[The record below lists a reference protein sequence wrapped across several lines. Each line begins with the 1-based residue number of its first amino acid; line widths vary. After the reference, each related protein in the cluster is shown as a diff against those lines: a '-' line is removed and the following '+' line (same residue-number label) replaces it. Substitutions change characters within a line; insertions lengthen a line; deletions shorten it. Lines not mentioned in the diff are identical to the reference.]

1 MPTRLYS
8 FSMSLKFNLL
18 HCLVMD
24 IDLLAKMIRDVVLE
38 KDEVAL
44 PGLGVF
50 VAEFVPAS
58 FSDKGFTINPPY
70 KRLTFR
76 QEVNAGDDTLIRMY
90 AEANNIG
97 EDAAARIVN
106 DFLSGLKDILM
117 VRKSVVFP
125 ELGKLRATREN
136 NFFFIADENLDI
148 YPEGFGLEPVSLKTH
163 QEAVSEVAETIAG
176 LRSILEPE
184 TASGTDIA
192 SESETPPASETVL
205 EADSAPESE
214 NAAEPEAEPVV
225 GAAAASGIALQTESE
240 DEPMEVAEEGVS
252 GDDAEGESVV
262 ETGSE
267 AAEEAV
273 EDAAGESAEEAAGEA
288 EDSCAE
294 GDAEQSGTNAED
306 TMEIAEETVEE
317 FAEESAAETESE
329 PAEETAAA
337 EEESAEEPAGESEEE
352 PAEDHAGEDAAA
364 TSGPET
370 ENDFGLMPPLDIQIE
385 ETDSDAEAAP
395 LADADLDVQSGRD
408 SETVGHEV
416 LSEILVIEDNS
427 KAMEDNAG
435 EIEDNGEATGESS
448 SAIGDD
454 ANTPSR
460 SSRFWKTFRII
471 AVTLAVL
478 AILAL
483 AAFIILSRVAPD
495 FIDRILYSPE
505 ELDIVRQMTSGR

>member
-18 HCLVMD
+18 HYLVMD

-70 KRLTFR
+70 KRLSFR
-76 QEVNAGDDTLIRMY
+76 QEDNAGDDTLVRMY

-106 DFLSGLKDILM
+106 DFLAGLKDILM
-117 VRKSVVFP
+117 VRKAVVFP

-240 DEPMEVAEEGVS
+240 DEPMEVAEEGVL

-306 TMEIAEETVEE
+306 TMEIAEETAEE
-317 FAEESAAETESE
+317 SAEESAAETESE

-337 EEESAEEPAGESEEE
+337 EEESAEEPAEE
-352 PAEDHAGEDAAA
+352 PAAEAAAA
-364 TSGPET
+364 TSGPEKD
-370 ENDFGLMPPLDIQIE
+370 NDFGIIPPLDIQIE
-385 ETDSDAEAAP
+385 ETDPDAEAAP
-395 LADADLDVQSGRD
+395 LADADLALHPGQD
-408 SETVGHEV
+408 SEPVSQEF
-416 LSEILVIEDNS
+416 LSEILVIEDNG
-427 KAMEDNAG
+427 KAIEDNAN
-435 EIEDNGEATGESS
+435 E
-448 SAIGDD
+448 
-454 ANTPSR
+454 PSR

-495 FIDRILYSPE
+495 FIDKILYSPE

>member
-1 MPTRLYS
+1 MPTWLYS
-8 FSMSLKFNLL
+8 FSILLKFNLL
-18 HCLVMD
+18 HYLVMD

-50 VAEFVPAS
+50 LAEFVPAS

-97 EDAAARIVN
+97 EDASARIVN

-117 VRKSVVFP
+117 VRKAVVFP

-163 QEAVSEVAETIAG
+163 QEAVSEVAETMAG
-176 LRSILEPE
+176 LRSILEPDN
-184 TASGTDIA
+184 ASGTDIA
-192 SESETPPASETVL
+192 PESETPPAPETAPESESVPASETVL

-214 NAAEPEAEPVV
+214 NAAEPEVEPVV
-225 GAAAASGIALQTESE
+225 VAAAASGIALQTESE

-273 EDAAGESAEEAAGEA
+273 EDAAGESAEEAAEQAA
-288 EDSCAE
+288 EQAADGCAE

-306 TMEIAEETVEE
+306 TMEIAEETAEE
-317 FAEESAAETESE
+317 SAEESAAETESE

-337 EEESAEEPAGESEEE
+337 EEESAEEPAEE
-352 PAEDHAGEDAAA
+352 PAAEAAAA
-364 TSGPET
+364 TSGPEKD
-370 ENDFGLMPPLDIQIE
+370 NDFGIIPPLDIQIE
-385 ETDSDAEAAP
+385 ETDPDAEAAP
-395 LADADLDVQSGRD
+395 LADADLALHPGQD
-408 SETVGHEV
+408 SEPVSQEF
-416 LSEILVIEDNS
+416 LSEILVIEDN
-427 KAMEDNAG
+427 
-435 EIEDNGEATGESS
+435 
-448 SAIGDD
+448 
-454 ANTPSR
+454 ANEPSR

>member
-18 HCLVMD
+18 HYLVMD

-117 VRKSVVFP
+117 VRKAVVFP

-214 NAAEPEAEPVV
+214 NAAEPEVEPVV
-225 GAAAASGIALQTESE
+225 VAAAASGIALQTESE

-262 ETGSE
+262 ETRSE

-337 EEESAEEPAGESEEE
+337 EEESAEEPAEE
-352 PAEDHAGEDAAA
+352 PAAEAAAA
-364 TSGPET
+364 TSGPEKD
-370 ENDFGLMPPLDIQIE
+370 NDFGIIPPLDIQIE
-385 ETDSDAEAAP
+385 ETDPDAEAAP
-395 LADADLDVQSGRD
+395 LADADLALHPGQD
-408 SETVGHEV
+408 SEPVSQEF
-416 LSEILVIEDNS
+416 LSEILVIEDN
-427 KAMEDNAG
+427 
-435 EIEDNGEATGESS
+435 
-448 SAIGDD
+448 
-454 ANTPSR
+454 ANEPSR

-495 FIDRILYSPE
+495 FIDKILYSPE

>member
-18 HCLVMD
+18 HYLVMD

-117 VRKSVVFP
+117 VRKAIVFP

-214 NAAEPEAEPVV
+214 NAAEPEVEPVV
-225 GAAAASGIALQTESE
+225 VAAAASGIALQTESE

-273 EDAAGESAEEAAGEA
+273 EEAAGESAEEAAGEA

-306 TMEIAEETVEE
+306 TMEIAEETAEE
-317 FAEESAAETESE
+317 SAEESAAETESE

-337 EEESAEEPAGESEEE
+337 EEESAEEPAEE
-352 PAEDHAGEDAAA
+352 PAAEAAAA
-364 TSGPET
+364 TSGPEKD
-370 ENDFGLMPPLDIQIE
+370 NDFGIIPPLDIQIE
-385 ETDSDAEAAP
+385 ETDPDAEAAP
-395 LADADLDVQSGRD
+395 LADADLALHPGQD
-408 SETVGHEV
+408 SEPVSQEF
-416 LSEILVIEDNS
+416 LSEILVIEDN
-427 KAMEDNAG
+427 
-435 EIEDNGEATGESS
+435 
-448 SAIGDD
+448 
-454 ANTPSR
+454 ANEPSR

-505 ELDIVRQMTSGR
+505 ELDIVRQMTSVR

>member
-1 MPTRLYS
+1 MPTWLYS
-8 FSMSLKFNLL
+8 FSILLKFNLL
-18 HCLVMD
+18 HYLVMD

-117 VRKSVVFP
+117 VRKAVVFP

-148 YPEGFGLEPVSLKTH
+148 YPEGFGLDPVSLKTH
-163 QEAVSEVAETIAG
+163 QEAVSEVAETMAG
-176 LRSILEPE
+176 LRSILEPD

-192 SESETPPASETVL
+192 SESETPPAPETAPESESVPASETVL

-337 EEESAEEPAGESEEE
+337 EEESAEEPAEE
-352 PAEDHAGEDAAA
+352 PAAEAAAA
-364 TSGPET
+364 TSGPEKD
-370 ENDFGLMPPLDIQIE
+370 NDFGIIPPLDIQIE
-385 ETDSDAEAAP
+385 ETDPDAEAAP
-395 LADADLDVQSGRD
+395 LADADLALHPGQD
-408 SETVGHEV
+408 SEPVSQEF
-416 LSEILVIEDNS
+416 LSEILVIEDN
-427 KAMEDNAG
+427 
-435 EIEDNGEATGESS
+435 
-448 SAIGDD
+448 
-454 ANTPSR
+454 ANEPSR

-495 FIDRILYSPE
+495 FIDKILYSPE
-505 ELDIVRQMTSGR
+505 ELDIVRQMTSVR

>member
-18 HCLVMD
+18 HYLVMD

-117 VRKSVVFP
+117 VRKAVVFP
-125 ELGKLRATREN
+125 GLGKLRATREN

-252 GDDAEGESVV
+252 GDDAEGES
-262 ETGSE
+262 
-267 AAEEAV
+267 
-273 EDAAGESAEEAAGEA
+273 AEEAAGEA

-306 TMEIAEETVEE
+306 TMEIAEETAEE
-317 FAEESAAETESE
+317 SAEESAAETESE

-337 EEESAEEPAGESEEE
+337 EEESAEEPAEE
-352 PAEDHAGEDAAA
+352 PAAEAAAA
-364 TSGPET
+364 TSGPEKD
-370 ENDFGLMPPLDIQIE
+370 NDFGIIPPLDIQIE
-385 ETDSDAEAAP
+385 ETDPDAEAAP
-395 LADADLDVQSGRD
+395 LADADLALHPGQD
-408 SETVGHEV
+408 SEPVSQEF
-416 LSEILVIEDNS
+416 LSEILVIEDN
-427 KAMEDNAG
+427 
-435 EIEDNGEATGESS
+435 
-448 SAIGDD
+448 
-454 ANTPSR
+454 ANEPSR

>member
-1 MPTRLYS
+1 MPNWLCS
-8 FSMSLKFNLL
+8 FSILLKFNLL
-18 HCLVMD
+18 HYLVMD

-117 VRKSVVFP
+117 VRKAVVFP

-267 AAEEAV
+267 AAEEAA
-273 EDAAGESAEEAAGEA
+273 EDAVGESAEQSAGEA

-294 GDAEQSGTNAED
+294 GDEEQSGTNAEE
-306 TMEIAEETVEE
+306 TMEIAEETAEE
-317 FAEESAAETESE
+317 SAEESAAETESE

-337 EEESAEEPAGESEEE
+337 EEESAEEPAEE
-352 PAEDHAGEDAAA
+352 PAAEAASA
-364 TSGPET
+364 TSGPEKD
-370 ENDFGLMPPLDIQIE
+370 NDFGIIPPLDIQIE
-385 ETDSDAEAAP
+385 ETDPDAEAAP
-395 LADADLDVQSGRD
+395 LADADLALHPGQD
-408 SETVGHEV
+408 SEPVSQEF
-416 LSEILVIEDNS
+416 LSEILVIEDNG
-427 KAMEDNAG
+427 KAIEDNAN
-435 EIEDNGEATGESS
+435 E
-448 SAIGDD
+448 
-454 ANTPSR
+454 PSR

-478 AILAL
+478 AILVL

-495 FIDRILYSPE
+495 FIDKILYSPE

>member
-18 HCLVMD
+18 HYLVMD

-117 VRKSVVFP
+117 VRKAVVFP

-214 NAAEPEAEPVV
+214 NAAEPEVEPVV
-225 GAAAASGIALQTESE
+225 VAAAASGIALQTESE

-267 AAEEAV
+267 AAEEAA
-273 EDAAGESAEEAAGEA
+273 EDAVGESAEEAAEQAAGEA

-337 EEESAEEPAGESEEE
+337 EEESTEEPVEEPA
-352 PAEDHAGEDAAA
+352 AEAAAA
-364 TSGPET
+364 TSGPEKD
-370 ENDFGLMPPLDIQIE
+370 NDFGIIPPLDIQIE
-385 ETDSDAEAAP
+385 ETDPDAEAAP
-395 LADADLDVQSGRD
+395 LADADLALHPGQD
-408 SETVGHEV
+408 SEPVSQEF
-416 LSEILVIEDNS
+416 LSEILVIEDN
-427 KAMEDNAG
+427 
-435 EIEDNGEATGESS
+435 
-448 SAIGDD
+448 
-454 ANTPSR
+454 ANEPSR

-505 ELDIVRQMTSGR
+505 ELDIVRQMTSVR

>member
-18 HCLVMD
+18 HYLVMD

-117 VRKSVVFP
+117 VRKAVVFP

-214 NAAEPEAEPVV
+214 NAAEPEVEPVV
-225 GAAAASGIALQTESE
+225 VAAAASGIALQTESE

-267 AAEEAV
+267 AAEEAA
-273 EDAAGESAEEAAGEA
+273 EDAVGESAEQFAGEA

-306 TMEIAEETVEE
+306 TMEIAEETAEE
-317 FAEESAAETESE
+317 SAEESAAETESE

-337 EEESAEEPAGESEEE
+337 EEESTEE
-352 PAEDHAGEDAAA
+352 PAEDPAAEAASA
-364 TSGPET
+364 TSGPEKD
-370 ENDFGLMPPLDIQIE
+370 NDFGIIPPLDIQIE
-385 ETDSDAEAAP
+385 ETDPDAEAAP
-395 LADADLDVQSGRD
+395 LADADLALHPGQD
-408 SETVGHEV
+408 SEPVSQEF
-416 LSEILVIEDNS
+416 LSEILVIEDN
-427 KAMEDNAG
+427 
-435 EIEDNGEATGESS
+435 
-448 SAIGDD
+448 
-454 ANTPSR
+454 ANEPSR

-495 FIDRILYSPE
+495 FIDKILYSPE
-505 ELDIVRQMTSGR
+505 ELDIVRQMTSVR

>member
-18 HCLVMD
+18 HYLVMD

-97 EDAAARIVN
+97 EDAAVRIVN
-106 DFLSGLKDILM
+106 DFLAGLKDILM
-117 VRKSVVFP
+117 VRKAVVFP

-192 SESETPPASETVL
+192 LESEAVPAPETVL

-214 NAAEPEAEPVV
+214 NAAEPEVEPVV

-273 EDAAGESAEEAAGEA
+273 EDAAGESAEEAAEESAGEA

-306 TMEIAEETVEE
+306 TMEIAEETAEE
-317 FAEESAAETESE
+317 SAEESAAETESE

-337 EEESAEEPAGESEEE
+337 EEESAEEPAEE
-352 PAEDHAGEDAAA
+352 PAAEAAAA
-364 TSGPET
+364 TSGPEKD
-370 ENDFGLMPPLDIQIE
+370 NDFGIIPPLDIQIE
-385 ETDSDAEAAP
+385 ETDPDAEAAP
-395 LADADLDVQSGRD
+395 LADADLDVHSGQD

-416 LSEILVIEDNS
+416 LSEILVIEDN
-427 KAMEDNAG
+427 
-435 EIEDNGEATGESS
+435 
-448 SAIGDD
+448 
-454 ANTPSR
+454 ANEPSR

-495 FIDRILYSPE
+495 FIDKILYSPE

>member
-18 HCLVMD
+18 HYLVMD

-106 DFLSGLKDILM
+106 DFLAGLKDILM
-117 VRKSVVFP
+117 VRKAVVFP

-214 NAAEPEAEPVV
+214 NAAEPEVEPVV
-225 GAAAASGIALQTESE
+225 VAAAASGIALQTESE

-273 EDAAGESAEEAAGEA
+273 EDAAGESAEEA

-306 TMEIAEETVEE
+306 TMEIAEETAEE
-317 FAEESAAETESE
+317 SAEESAAETESE

-337 EEESAEEPAGESEEE
+337 EEESAEEPAEESTEE
-352 PAEDHAGEDAAA
+352 PAEEPAAEAASA
-364 TSGPET
+364 TSGPEKD
-370 ENDFGLMPPLDIQIE
+370 NDFGIIPPLDIQIE
-385 ETDSDAEAAP
+385 ETDPDAEAAP
-395 LADADLDVQSGRD
+395 LADADLALHPGQD
-408 SETVGHEV
+408 SEPVSQEF
-416 LSEILVIEDNS
+416 LSEIIVIEDNS
-427 KAMEDNAG
+427 KAMEENAN
-435 EIEDNGEATGESS
+435 E
-448 SAIGDD
+448 
-454 ANTPSR
+454 PSR

-495 FIDRILYSPE
+495 FIDKILYSPE

>member
-18 HCLVMD
+18 HYLVMD

-117 VRKSVVFP
+117 VRKAVVFP
-125 ELGKLRATREN
+125 GLGKLRATREN

-306 TMEIAEETVEE
+306 TMEIAEETAEE
-317 FAEESAAETESE
+317 SAEESAAETESE

-337 EEESAEEPAGESEEE
+337 EEESAEEPAEE
-352 PAEDHAGEDAAA
+352 PAAEAAAA
-364 TSGPET
+364 TSGPEKD
-370 ENDFGLMPPLDIQIE
+370 NDFGIIPPLDIQIE
-385 ETDSDAEAAP
+385 ETDPDAEAAP
-395 LADADLDVQSGRD
+395 LADADLALHPGQD
-408 SETVGHEV
+408 SEPVSQEF
-416 LSEILVIEDNS
+416 LSEILVIEDNG
-427 KAMEDNAG
+427 KAIEDNAN
-435 EIEDNGEATGESS
+435 E
-448 SAIGDD
+448 
-454 ANTPSR
+454 PSR

>member
-18 HCLVMD
+18 HYLVMD

-117 VRKSVVFP
+117 VRKAVVFP

-306 TMEIAEETVEE
+306 TMEIAEETAEE
-317 FAEESAAETESE
+317 SAEESAAETESE

-337 EEESAEEPAGESEEE
+337 EEESAEEPAEE
-352 PAEDHAGEDAAA
+352 PAAEAAAA
-364 TSGPET
+364 TSGPEKD
-370 ENDFGLMPPLDIQIE
+370 NDFGIIPPLDIQIE
-385 ETDSDAEAAP
+385 ETDPDAEAAP
-395 LADADLDVQSGRD
+395 LADADLALHPGQD
-408 SETVGHEV
+408 SEPVGQEF
-416 LSEILVIEDNS
+416 LSEIIVIEDN
-427 KAMEDNAG
+427 
-435 EIEDNGEATGESS
+435 
-448 SAIGDD
+448 
-454 ANTPSR
+454 ANEPSR

-495 FIDRILYSPE
+495 FLDRILYSPE

>member
-18 HCLVMD
+18 HYLVMD

-117 VRKSVVFP
+117 VRKAVVFP

-192 SESETPPASETVL
+192 LESEAVPAPETVL

-267 AAEEAV
+267 AAEDAV
-273 EDAAGESAEEAAGEA
+273 GESAEQSAGEA

-294 GDAEQSGTNAED
+294 GDAEQSVTIAED
-306 TMEIAEETVEE
+306 TMEIAEETAEE
-317 FAEESAAETESE
+317 SAEESAAETESE

-337 EEESAEEPAGESEEE
+337 EEESAEEPAEE
-352 PAEDHAGEDAAA
+352 PAAEAAAA
-364 TSGPET
+364 TSGPEKD
-370 ENDFGLMPPLDIQIE
+370 NDFGIIPPLDIQIE
-385 ETDSDAEAAP
+385 ETDPDAEAAP
-395 LADADLDVQSGRD
+395 LADADLALHPGQD
-408 SETVGHEV
+408 SEPVSQEF
-416 LSEILVIEDNS
+416 LSEILVIEDN
-427 KAMEDNAG
+427 
-435 EIEDNGEATGESS
+435 
-448 SAIGDD
+448 
-454 ANTPSR
+454 ANEPSR

>member
-1 MPTRLYS
+1 
-8 FSMSLKFNLL
+8 
-18 HCLVMD
+18 MD

-117 VRKSVVFP
+117 VRKAVVFP

-163 QEAVSEVAETIAG
+163 QEAVSEVAETMAG
-176 LRSILEPE
+176 LRSILEPD

-192 SESETPPASETVL
+192 PESETPPAPETAPESESGPASETVL

-214 NAAEPEAEPVV
+214 NAAEPEVEPVV
-225 GAAAASGIALQTESE
+225 VAAAASGIALQTESE

-262 ETGSE
+262 EIGSE
-267 AAEEAV
+267 AAEEAA
-273 EDAAGESAEEAAGEA
+273 EESAEEAAEQAAGEA

-337 EEESAEEPAGESEEE
+337 EEESAEEPAEE
-352 PAEDHAGEDAAA
+352 PAAEAAAA
-364 TSGPET
+364 TSGPEKD
-370 ENDFGLMPPLDIQIE
+370 NDFGIIPPLDIQIE
-385 ETDSDAEAAP
+385 ETDPDAEAAP
-395 LADADLDVQSGRD
+395 LADADLALHPGQD
-408 SETVGHEV
+408 SEPVSQEF
-416 LSEILVIEDNS
+416 LSEILVIEDN
-427 KAMEDNAG
+427 
-435 EIEDNGEATGESS
+435 
-448 SAIGDD
+448 
-454 ANTPSR
+454 ANEPSR

-505 ELDIVRQMTSGR
+505 ELDIVRQMTSVR

>member
-1 MPTRLYS
+1 MPNRLYS
-8 FSMSLKFNLL
+8 FSILLKFNLL
-18 HCLVMD
+18 HYLVMD

-106 DFLSGLKDILM
+106 DFLAGLKDILM
-117 VRKSVVFP
+117 VRKAVVFP

-306 TMEIAEETVEE
+306 TMEIAEETAEE
-317 FAEESAAETESE
+317 SAEESAAETESE

-337 EEESAEEPAGESEEE
+337 EEESAEEPAEE
-352 PAEDHAGEDAAA
+352 PAAEAAAA
-364 TSGPET
+364 TSGPEKD
-370 ENDFGLMPPLDIQIE
+370 NDFGIIPPLDIQIE
-385 ETDSDAEAAP
+385 ETDPDAEAAP
-395 LADADLDVQSGRD
+395 LADADLALHPGQD
-408 SETVGHEV
+408 SEPVSQEF
-416 LSEILVIEDNS
+416 LSEILVIEDNG
-427 KAMEDNAG
+427 KAIEDNAN
-435 EIEDNGEATGESS
+435 E
-448 SAIGDD
+448 
-454 ANTPSR
+454 PSR

-505 ELDIVRQMTSGR
+505 ELDIVRQMTSVR

>member
-18 HCLVMD
+18 HYLVMD

-117 VRKSVVFP
+117 VRKAVVFP

-214 NAAEPEAEPVV
+214 NAAEPEVEPVV
-225 GAAAASGIALQTESE
+225 VAAAASGIALQTESE

-273 EDAAGESAEEAAGEA
+273 EDAAGESAEESAGEA

-306 TMEIAEETVEE
+306 TMEIAEETAEE
-317 FAEESAAETESE
+317 SAEESAAETESE

-337 EEESAEEPAGESEEE
+337 EEESAEEPAEE
-352 PAEDHAGEDAAA
+352 PAAEAAAA
-364 TSGPET
+364 TSGPEKD
-370 ENDFGLMPPLDIQIE
+370 NDFGIIPPLDIQIE
-385 ETDSDAEAAP
+385 ETDPDAEAAP
-395 LADADLDVQSGRD
+395 LADADLALHPGQD
-408 SETVGHEV
+408 SEPVSQEF
-416 LSEILVIEDNS
+416 LSEILVIEDN
-427 KAMEDNAG
+427 
-435 EIEDNGEATGESS
+435 
-448 SAIGDD
+448 
-454 ANTPSR
+454 ANEPSR

-495 FIDRILYSPE
+495 FIDKLLYSPE

>member
-18 HCLVMD
+18 HYLVMD

-117 VRKSVVFP
+117 VRKAVVFP

-225 GAAAASGIALQTESE
+225 VADAASGIALQSESE

-267 AAEEAV
+267 AAEEAA
-273 EDAAGESAEEAAGEA
+273 EDAVGESAEEAAEQAAGEA

-337 EEESAEEPAGESEEE
+337 EEESAEEPAEE
-352 PAEDHAGEDAAA
+352 PAAEAAAA
-364 TSGPET
+364 TSGPEKD
-370 ENDFGLMPPLDIQIE
+370 NDFGIIPPLDIQIE
-385 ETDSDAEAAP
+385 ETDPDAEAAP
-395 LADADLDVQSGRD
+395 LADADLALHPGQDSGPV
-408 SETVGHEV
+408 SQEF
-416 LSEILVIEDNS
+416 LSEILVIEDN
-427 KAMEDNAG
+427 
-435 EIEDNGEATGESS
+435 
-448 SAIGDD
+448 
-454 ANTPSR
+454 ANEPSR

-495 FIDRILYSPE
+495 FIDKILYSPE
-505 ELDIVRQMTSGR
+505 ELDIVRQMTTVR

>member
-1 MPTRLYS
+1 MPIWLYS
-8 FSMSLKFNLL
+8 FSILLKFNLL
-18 HCLVMD
+18 HYLVMD

-117 VRKSVVFP
+117 VRKAVVFP

-329 PAEETAAA
+329 PAEEIAAA
-337 EEESAEEPAGESEEE
+337 EEESAEEPVEE
-352 PAEDHAGEDAAA
+352 PAAEAAAA
-364 TSGPET
+364 TSGPEKD
-370 ENDFGLMPPLDIQIE
+370 NDFGIIPPLDIQIE
-385 ETDSDAEAAP
+385 ETDPDAEAAP
-395 LADADLDVQSGRD
+395 LADADLALHPGQDSGPV
-408 SETVGHEV
+408 SQEF
-416 LSEILVIEDNS
+416 LSEILVIEDN
-427 KAMEDNAG
+427 
-435 EIEDNGEATGESS
+435 
-448 SAIGDD
+448 
-454 ANTPSR
+454 ANEPSR

-495 FIDRILYSPE
+495 FIDKILYSPE
-505 ELDIVRQMTSGR
+505 ELDIVRQMTTVR

>member
-1 MPTRLYS
+1 MPTWLYS

-18 HCLVMD
+18 HYLVMD

-106 DFLSGLKDILM
+106 DFLAGLKDILM
-117 VRKSVVFP
+117 VRKAVVFP

-306 TMEIAEETVEE
+306 TMEIAEETAEE
-317 FAEESAAETESE
+317 SAEESAAETESE

-337 EEESAEEPAGESEEE
+337 EEESAEEPAEE
-352 PAEDHAGEDAAA
+352 PAAEAAAA
-364 TSGPET
+364 TSGPEKD
-370 ENDFGLMPPLDIQIE
+370 NDFGIIPPLDIQIE
-385 ETDSDAEAAP
+385 ETDPDAEAAP
-395 LADADLDVQSGRD
+395 LADADLALHPGQD
-408 SETVGHEV
+408 SEPVSQEF
-416 LSEILVIEDNS
+416 LSEILVIEDN
-427 KAMEDNAG
+427 
-435 EIEDNGEATGESS
+435 
-448 SAIGDD
+448 
-454 ANTPSR
+454 ANEPSR

>member
-1 MPTRLYS
+1 MPTWLYS
-8 FSMSLKFNLL
+8 FSILLKFNLL
-18 HCLVMD
+18 HYLVMD

-50 VAEFVPAS
+50 LAEFVPAS

-106 DFLSGLKDILM
+106 DFLAGLKDILM
-117 VRKSVVFP
+117 VRKAVVFP

-214 NAAEPEAEPVV
+214 NAAEPEVEPVV
-225 GAAAASGIALQTESE
+225 VAAAASGIALQTESE

-273 EDAAGESAEEAAGEA
+273 EDAAGESAEEAAEQAA
-288 EDSCAE
+288 EQAADGCAE

-306 TMEIAEETVEE
+306 TMEIAEETAEE
-317 FAEESAAETESE
+317 SAEESAAETESE

-337 EEESAEEPAGESEEE
+337 EEESAEEPAEE
-352 PAEDHAGEDAAA
+352 PAAEAAAA
-364 TSGPET
+364 TSGPEKD
-370 ENDFGLMPPLDIQIE
+370 NDFGIIPPLDIQIE
-385 ETDSDAEAAP
+385 ETDPDAEAAP
-395 LADADLDVQSGRD
+395 LADADLALHPGQD
-408 SETVGHEV
+408 SEPVSQEF
-416 LSEILVIEDNS
+416 LSEILVIEDN
-427 KAMEDNAG
+427 
-435 EIEDNGEATGESS
+435 
-448 SAIGDD
+448 
-454 ANTPSR
+454 ANEPSR

-495 FIDRILYSPE
+495 FIDKILYSPE

>member
-18 HCLVMD
+18 HYLVMD

-117 VRKSVVFP
+117 VRKAVVFP

-214 NAAEPEAEPVV
+214 NAAEPEVEPVV
-225 GAAAASGIALQTESE
+225 VAAAASGIALQTESE

-306 TMEIAEETVEE
+306 TMEIAEETAEE
-317 FAEESAAETESE
+317 SAEESAAETELE

-337 EEESAEEPAGESEEE
+337 EEESAEEPAEE
-352 PAEDHAGEDAAA
+352 PAAEAAAA
-364 TSGPET
+364 TSGPEKD
-370 ENDFGLMPPLDIQIE
+370 NDFGIIPPLDIQIE
-385 ETDSDAEAAP
+385 ETDPDAEAAP
-395 LADADLDVQSGRD
+395 LADADLALHPGQD
-408 SETVGHEV
+408 SEPVSQEF
-416 LSEILVIEDNS
+416 LSEILVIEDN
-427 KAMEDNAG
+427 
-435 EIEDNGEATGESS
+435 
-448 SAIGDD
+448 
-454 ANTPSR
+454 ANEPSR

>member
-18 HCLVMD
+18 HYLVMD

-117 VRKSVVFP
+117 VRKAVVFP

-225 GAAAASGIALQTESE
+225 VAAAASGIALQSESE

-306 TMEIAEETVEE
+306 TMEIAEETAEE
-317 FAEESAAETESE
+317 SAEESAAETESE

-337 EEESAEEPAGESEEE
+337 EEESAEEPVEE
-352 PAEDHAGEDAAA
+352 PAAEAAAA
-364 TSGPET
+364 TSGPEKD
-370 ENDFGLMPPLDIQIE
+370 NDFGIIPPLDIQIE
-385 ETDSDAEAAP
+385 ETDPDAEAAP
-395 LADADLDVQSGRD
+395 LADADLALHPGQD
-408 SETVGHEV
+408 SEPVSQEF
-416 LSEILVIEDNS
+416 LSEILVIEDN
-427 KAMEDNAG
+427 
-435 EIEDNGEATGESS
+435 
-448 SAIGDD
+448 
-454 ANTPSR
+454 ANEPSR

-505 ELDIVRQMTSGR
+505 ELDIVRQMTSVR

>member
-18 HCLVMD
+18 HYLVMD

-117 VRKSVVFP
+117 VRKAVVFP

-214 NAAEPEAEPVV
+214 NAAEPEVEPVV

-306 TMEIAEETVEE
+306 TMEIAEETAEE
-317 FAEESAAETESE
+317 SAEESAAETESE

-337 EEESAEEPAGESEEE
+337 EEESAEEPAEE
-352 PAEDHAGEDAAA
+352 PAAEAAAA
-364 TSGPET
+364 TSGPEKD
-370 ENDFGLMPPLDIQIE
+370 NDFGIIPPLDIQIE
-385 ETDSDAEAAP
+385 ETDPDAEAAP
-395 LADADLDVQSGRD
+395 LADADLALHPGQD
-408 SETVGHEV
+408 SEPVSQEF
-416 LSEILVIEDNS
+416 LSEILVIEDN
-427 KAMEDNAG
+427 
-435 EIEDNGEATGESS
+435 
-448 SAIGDD
+448 
-454 ANTPSR
+454 ANEPSR

-505 ELDIVRQMTSGR
+505 ELDIVRQMTSVR

>member
-18 HCLVMD
+18 HYLVMD

-117 VRKSVVFP
+117 VRKAVVFP

-214 NAAEPEAEPVV
+214 NAAEPEVEPVV
-225 GAAAASGIALQTESE
+225 VAAAASGIALQSESE

-267 AAEEAV
+267 
-273 EDAAGESAEEAAGEA
+273 AAGESAEEAAGEA

-306 TMEIAEETVEE
+306 TMEIAEETAEE
-317 FAEESAAETESE
+317 SAEESAAETESE

-337 EEESAEEPAGESEEE
+337 EEESAEEPAEE
-352 PAEDHAGEDAAA
+352 PAAEAAAA
-364 TSGPET
+364 TSGPEKD
-370 ENDFGLMPPLDIQIE
+370 NDFGIIPPLDIQIE
-385 ETDSDAEAAP
+385 ETDPDAEAAP
-395 LADADLDVQSGRD
+395 LADADLALHPGQD
-408 SETVGHEV
+408 SEPVSQEF
-416 LSEILVIEDNS
+416 LSEILVIEDN
-427 KAMEDNAG
+427 
-435 EIEDNGEATGESS
+435 
-448 SAIGDD
+448 
-454 ANTPSR
+454 ANEPSR

>member
-18 HCLVMD
+18 HYLVMD

-117 VRKSVVFP
+117 VRKAVVFP

-214 NAAEPEAEPVV
+214 NAAEPEVEPVV
-225 GAAAASGIALQTESE
+225 VAAAASGIALQTESE

-267 AAEEAV
+267 AAEEAA
-273 EDAAGESAEEAAGEA
+273 EDAVGESAEEAAEQAAGEA

-306 TMEIAEETVEE
+306 TMEIAEETAEE
-317 FAEESAAETESE
+317 SAEESAAETESE

-337 EEESAEEPAGESEEE
+337 EEESAEEPAEE
-352 PAEDHAGEDAAA
+352 PAAEAAAA
-364 TSGPET
+364 TSGPEKD
-370 ENDFGLMPPLDIQIE
+370 NDFGIIPPLDIQIE
-385 ETDSDAEAAP
+385 ETDPDAEAAP
-395 LADADLDVQSGRD
+395 LADADLALHPGQD
-408 SETVGHEV
+408 SEPVSQEF
-416 LSEILVIEDNS
+416 LSEILVIEDN
-427 KAMEDNAG
+427 
-435 EIEDNGEATGESS
+435 
-448 SAIGDD
+448 
-454 ANTPSR
+454 ANEPSR

>member
-18 HCLVMD
+18 HYLVMD

-106 DFLSGLKDILM
+106 DFLAGLKDILM
-117 VRKSVVFP
+117 VRKAVVFP

-214 NAAEPEAEPVV
+214 NAAEPEVEPVV
-225 GAAAASGIALQTESE
+225 VAAAASGIALQTESE

-337 EEESAEEPAGESEEE
+337 EEESTEE
-352 PAEDHAGEDAAA
+352 PAEDPAAEAASA
-364 TSGPET
+364 TSGPEKD
-370 ENDFGLMPPLDIQIE
+370 NDFGIIPPLDIQIE
-385 ETDSDAEAAP
+385 ETDPDAEAAP
-395 LADADLDVQSGRD
+395 LADADLALHPGQD
-408 SETVGHEV
+408 SEPVSQEF
-416 LSEILVIEDNS
+416 LSEILVIEDN
-427 KAMEDNAG
+427 
-435 EIEDNGEATGESS
+435 
-448 SAIGDD
+448 
-454 ANTPSR
+454 ANEPSR

-495 FIDRILYSPE
+495 FIDKILYSPE

>member
-18 HCLVMD
+18 HYLVMD

-117 VRKSVVFP
+117 VRKAVVFP

-267 AAEEAV
+267 AAEEAA
-273 EDAAGESAEEAAGEA
+273 EDAVGESAEQSAGEA

-306 TMEIAEETVEE
+306 TMEIAEETAEE
-317 FAEESAAETESE
+317 SAEESAAETESE

-337 EEESAEEPAGESEEE
+337 EEESAEEPAEE
-352 PAEDHAGEDAAA
+352 PAAEAAAA
-364 TSGPET
+364 TSGPEKD
-370 ENDFGLMPPLDIQIE
+370 NDFGIIPPLDIQIE
-385 ETDSDAEAAP
+385 ETDPDAEAAP
-395 LADADLDVQSGRD
+395 LADADLALHPGQD
-408 SETVGHEV
+408 SEPVSQEF
-416 LSEILVIEDNS
+416 LSEILVIEDN
-427 KAMEDNAG
+427 
-435 EIEDNGEATGESS
+435 
-448 SAIGDD
+448 
-454 ANTPSR
+454 ANEPSR

-495 FIDRILYSPE
+495 FIDKLLYSPE
-505 ELDIVRQMTSGR
+505 ELDIVRQMTSVR

>member
-18 HCLVMD
+18 HYLVMD

-70 KRLTFR
+70 KRLSFR

-117 VRKSVVFP
+117 VRKAVVFP

-225 GAAAASGIALQTESE
+225 VADAASGIALQTESE

-267 AAEEAV
+267 AAGESAE
-273 EDAAGESAEEAAGEA
+273 ESAEEAA
-288 EDSCAE
+288 DSCAE

-306 TMEIAEETVEE
+306 TMEIAEETAEE
-317 FAEESAAETESE
+317 SAEESAAETESE

-337 EEESAEEPAGESEEE
+337 EEESAEEPAEE
-352 PAEDHAGEDAAA
+352 PAAEAAAA
-364 TSGPET
+364 TSGPEKD
-370 ENDFGLMPPLDIQIE
+370 NDFGIIPPLDIQIE
-385 ETDSDAEAAP
+385 ETDPDAEAAP
-395 LADADLDVQSGRD
+395 LADADLALHPGQD
-408 SETVGHEV
+408 SEPVSQEF
-416 LSEILVIEDNS
+416 LSEILVIEDNG
-427 KAMEDNAG
+427 KAIEDNAN
-435 EIEDNGEATGESS
+435 E
-448 SAIGDD
+448 
-454 ANTPSR
+454 PSR

-505 ELDIVRQMTSGR
+505 ELDIVRQMTSVR

>member
-18 HCLVMD
+18 HYLVMD

-117 VRKSVVFP
+117 VRKAIVFP

-214 NAAEPEAEPVV
+214 NAAEPEVEPVV
-225 GAAAASGIALQTESE
+225 VAAAASGIALQTESE

-306 TMEIAEETVEE
+306 TMEIAEETAEE
-317 FAEESAAETESE
+317 SAEESAAETESE

-337 EEESAEEPAGESEEE
+337 EEESAEEPAEE
-352 PAEDHAGEDAAA
+352 PAAEAAAA
-364 TSGPET
+364 TSGPEKD
-370 ENDFGLMPPLDIQIE
+370 NDFGIIPPLDIQIE
-385 ETDSDAEAAP
+385 ETDPDAEAAP
-395 LADADLDVQSGRD
+395 LADADLALHPGQD
-408 SETVGHEV
+408 SEPVSQEF
-416 LSEILVIEDNS
+416 LSEILVIEDNG
-427 KAMEDNAG
+427 KAIEDNAN
-435 EIEDNGEATGESS
+435 E
-448 SAIGDD
+448 
-454 ANTPSR
+454 PSR

-505 ELDIVRQMTSGR
+505 ELDIVRQMTSVR

>member
-18 HCLVMD
+18 HYLVMD

-117 VRKSVVFP
+117 VRKAVVFP

-214 NAAEPEAEPVV
+214 NAAEPEVEPVV
-225 GAAAASGIALQTESE
+225 VAAAASGIALQTESE

-252 GDDAEGESVV
+252 GDAAEGESVV

-267 AAEEAV
+267 AAEEAA
-273 EDAAGESAEEAAGEA
+273 EDAVGESAEESAEEAAGEA

-306 TMEIAEETVEE
+306 TMEIAEET
-317 FAEESAAETESE
+317 AEESAEASAAETESE

-337 EEESAEEPAGESEEE
+337 EEESAEEPAEE
-352 PAEDHAGEDAAA
+352 PAAEAAAA
-364 TSGPET
+364 TSGPEKD
-370 ENDFGLMPPLDIQIE
+370 NDFGIIPPLDIQIE
-385 ETDSDAEAAP
+385 ETDPDAEAAP
-395 LADADLDVQSGRD
+395 LADADLALHPGQD
-408 SETVGHEV
+408 SEPVSQEF
-416 LSEILVIEDNS
+416 LSEILVIEDN
-427 KAMEDNAG
+427 
-435 EIEDNGEATGESS
+435 
-448 SAIGDD
+448 
-454 ANTPSR
+454 ANEPSR

>member
-18 HCLVMD
+18 HYLVMD

-117 VRKSVVFP
+117 VRKAVVFP

-337 EEESAEEPAGESEEE
+337 EEESAEEPAEE
-352 PAEDHAGEDAAA
+352 PAAEAASA
-364 TSGPET
+364 TSGPEKD
-370 ENDFGLMPPLDIQIE
+370 NDFGIIPPLDIQIE
-385 ETDSDAEAAP
+385 ETDPDAEAAP
-395 LADADLDVQSGRD
+395 LADADLALHPGQD
-408 SETVGHEV
+408 SEPVSQEF
-416 LSEILVIEDNS
+416 LSEILVIEDN
-427 KAMEDNAG
+427 
-435 EIEDNGEATGESS
+435 
-448 SAIGDD
+448 
-454 ANTPSR
+454 ANEPSR

-505 ELDIVRQMTSGR
+505 ELDIVRQMTSVR

>member
-18 HCLVMD
+18 HYLVMD

-117 VRKSVVFP
+117 VRKAVVFP

-214 NAAEPEAEPVV
+214 NAAEPEVEPVV
-225 GAAAASGIALQTESE
+225 VAAAASGIALQTESE

-273 EDAAGESAEEAAGEA
+273 EDAAGESAEEA

-306 TMEIAEETVEE
+306 TMEIAEETAEE
-317 FAEESAAETESE
+317 SAEESAAETESE

-337 EEESAEEPAGESEEE
+337 EEESAEEPAEE
-352 PAEDHAGEDAAA
+352 PAAEAAAA
-364 TSGPET
+364 TSGPEKD
-370 ENDFGLMPPLDIQIE
+370 NDFGIIPPLDIQIE
-385 ETDSDAEAAP
+385 ETDPDAEAAP
-395 LADADLDVQSGRD
+395 LADADLALHPGQD
-408 SETVGHEV
+408 SEPVSQEF
-416 LSEILVIEDNS
+416 LSEILVIEDN
-427 KAMEDNAG
+427 
-435 EIEDNGEATGESS
+435 
-448 SAIGDD
+448 
-454 ANTPSR
+454 ANEPSR

-495 FIDRILYSPE
+495 FIDKILYSPE

>member
-18 HCLVMD
+18 HYLVMD

-117 VRKSVVFP
+117 VRKAVVFP

-267 AAEEAV
+267 AAEEAA
-273 EDAAGESAEEAAGEA
+273 EDAVGESAEEAAEQAAGEA

-337 EEESAEEPAGESEEE
+337 EEESTEE
-352 PAEDHAGEDAAA
+352 PAEDPAAEAASA
-364 TSGPET
+364 TSGPEKD
-370 ENDFGLMPPLDIQIE
+370 NDFGIIPPLDIQIE
-385 ETDSDAEAAP
+385 ETDPDAEAAP
-395 LADADLDVQSGRD
+395 LADADLALHPGQD
-408 SETVGHEV
+408 SEPVSQEF
-416 LSEILVIEDNS
+416 LSEILVIEDN
-427 KAMEDNAG
+427 
-435 EIEDNGEATGESS
+435 
-448 SAIGDD
+448 
-454 ANTPSR
+454 ANEPSR

-495 FIDRILYSPE
+495 FIDKILYSPE
-505 ELDIVRQMTSGR
+505 ELDIVRQMTTVR